1 MAEASHSLKSLLRW
15 TAFGLIMSAAPL
27 VVKNPY
33 YINVANIIGL
43 NAIIVVGL
51 NLLIGYAGQISLGHA
66 AFFGLGAYI
75 SAILSVAYGISPW
88 LSLVIA
94 VIATALVALI
104 IGIPTLKLKG
114 HYLVMATLGFNLIVN
129 IVMVQWDG
137 LTGGPSGFPGVPSLS
152 LGKWSFDTDI
162 RMYYLIWG
170 MVFLAVAVAI
180 NLVNSRAGRGLR
192 ALHGSEIAADSLG
205 VNTKSYKIKVFVLS
219 AVYAA
224 LAGALY
230 AHYLTFVSPKTFDI
244 FFSVEL
250 VTMVIVGGMGSI
262 VGALCGTAFL
272 TALPNGLHL
281 FEEYKDIFYGLILVL
296 ILIFMP
302 EGIFVGIRGKLRPAK
317 KSAVTDDRQ
326 TAPET
331 ENVCPILFPEN
342 CKGQADD
349 PAPLLRVN
357 DVSMSFGGIM
367 ALADVS
373 FDLPEGCVTALIGP
387 NGAGKTTMI
396 NVISGIY
403 APKRGSVIFGGDE
416 TTGCPPHRMADLGL
430 TRTFQNN
437 QIFAE
442 MSVKENVMTGMHARA
457 KSDFL
462 RSVFRL
468 PGFRK
473 EERLIERRCLEI
485 LEFFNLLDMADE
497 PAGTLPY
504 GLQKRVEIAKAL
516 VQHPKLML
524 LDEPVAGLNITESLE
539 MAKLI
544 LKIREAGI
552 TILLVEHDMNVVMG
566 VSDHIIVLNYGRKI
580 AEGRPKDIQRNE
592 EVITAYLGSV
602 A

>member
-1 MAEASHSLKSLLRW
+1 MTDASHSLKAILRW
-15 TAFGLIMSAAPL
+15 IAFGLVMIIAPL
-27 VVKNPY
+27 LVNNPY

-66 AFFGLGAYI
+66 AFYGLGAYI
-75 SAILSVAYGISPW
+75 SAILSVTYGVSPW
-88 LSLVIA
+88 LSVVIA
-94 VIATALVALI
+94 VPATALVALI

-137 LTGGPSGFPGVPSLS
+137 LTGGPSGFPGIPGLS
-152 LGKWSFDTDI
+152 VDKWAFDTDI

-170 MVFLAVAVAI
+170 AVFAAVAAAI

-219 AVYAA
+219 AVYAS

-250 VTMVIVGGMGSI
+250 VTMVIVGGMGNI
-262 VGALCGTAFL
+262 AGVLCGTAFL
-272 TALPNGLHL
+272 TALPNALHF

-302 EGIFVGIRGKLRPAK
+302 EGIFVGIRDRLRSGKRTVAK
-317 KSAVTDDRQ
+317 DDREA
-326 TAPET
+326 APET
-331 ENVCPILFPEN
+331 ENVCPILFPGK
-342 CKGQADD
+342 CKSQAGETS
-349 PAPLLRVN
+349 PLLRVM
-357 DVSMSFGGIM
+357 DVSMTFGGIM
-367 ALADVS
+367 ALADIS

-403 APKRGSVIFGGDE
+403 APRRGSVVFAGDE
-416 TTGCPPHRMADLGL
+416 TTGFAPHRMADLGL

-437 QIFAE
+437 QIFAD
-442 MSVKENVMTGMHARA
+442 MSVKENVMTGMHARTQG
-457 KSDFL
+457 DFL

-468 PGFRK
+468 PGYRK
-473 EERLIERRCLEI
+473 EERLIERRSLEVM
-485 LEFFNLLDMADE
+485 EFFNLLDIADE
-497 PAGTLPY
+497 PAGNLPY
-504 GLQKRVEIAKAL
+504 GVQKRVEIARAL
-516 VQHPKLML
+516 APHPRLML

-539 MAKLI
+539 MANLI
-544 LKIREAGI
+544 VKIREAGI
-552 TILLVEHDMNVVMG
+552 TVLLVEHDMNVVMG

-580 AEGRPKDIQRNE
+580 AEGRPKDIQRDD
-592 EVITAYLGSV
+592 EVLSAYLGSV